1 MGAAFGRMIGEA
13 MHLWFPEG
21 VRIGGALSPILPGTI
36 LNKQLHFFLLWNSQI
51 HGKHFSAAGGYAIV
65 GAAAFSAGLTHS
77 ISICV
82 VISEMTGQIR
92 HIIPVMIAVLVAN
105 AISTLLQPSLY
116 DSIIMIKKL
125 PYLPDIISSS
135 SGTSYLLFIYTCRLG
150 LLSNK
155 LNISTAAYSIFVE
168 DFMVRNIKYIYNGM
182 SYKELKNHI
191 RESRRVRA
199 FPLVDNPGT

>member
-1 MGAAFGRMIGEA
+1 M
-13 MHLWFPEG
+13 FP
-21 VRIGGALSPILPGTI
+21 S
-36 LNKQLHFFLLWNSQI
+36 S
-51 HGKHFSAAGGYAIV
+51 GGYAIV

-135 SGTSYLLFIYTCRLG
+135 SGTLLKKK
-150 LLSNK
+150 NK
-155 LNISTAAYSIFVE
+155 LDHSVT
-168 DFMVRNIKYIYNGM
+168 
-182 SYKELKNHI
+182 
-191 RESRRVRA
+191 
-199 FPLVDNPGT
+199 